1 MSGSLA
7 DEIKRIFVRIG
18 GMSYQLVS
26 AENENYTRQIAAK
39 ADEMIRRVMQNNP
52 QLSLNMSTVLAL
64 VNSLDELSRLYLQL
78 NTADSQKHETEKQAA
93 ESRKELNR
101 LREQNWEMKKE
112 ILRLSALCKDYEALL
127 EKATAAETPAEPE
140 PAAPAEGKQEPVDF
154 ADEWAAIENM
164 NSLAETPIEEEPAG
178 HPAAEPGETLPESAR
193 SLTQTNFEDY
203 LRESGWQTSAE
214 QQNRHE

>member
-1 MSGSLA
+1 
-7 DEIKRIFVRIG
+7 
-18 GMSYQLVS
+18 MSYQLVS

-64 VNSLDELSRLYLQL
+64 VNSLDELYRLYQQL
-78 NTADSQKHETEKQAA
+78 TTADSQKHETEKQAA

-112 ILRLSALCKDYEALL
+112 ILRLSARCNDYEALL
-127 EKATAAETPAEPE
+127 DKATAAEPPDAPA
-140 PAAPAEGKQEPVDF
+140 PAAPVAVERDTIEF
-154 ADEWAAIENM
+154 ADEWAAIENL
-164 NSLAETPIEEEPAG
+164 SGLAETSDEEEPAG
-178 HPAAEPGETLPESAR
+178 ETAAEPEAKLPESAR

-214 QQNRHE
+214 QPNRHE